1 MMRFIAWTLIVA
13 LAAGCATAKPQPTR
27 TEAEEKM
34 ARDQQECAQL
44 AAAAAESAGMAETM
58 RGVGLLGF
66 YLVLLGASEGVRWG
80 VVTGGSRSDGAWIGA
95 GGGGGGR
102 GGGGV
107 GGRRPPPPAPRALRP
122 LPHRPQPACLMRWLV
137 DGYNVIRR
145 APELAARER
154 ETLQAGR
161 EALCRLLS
169 TAAPLPGGQVNAGLG
184 GGRGG

>member
-66 YLVLLGASEGVRWG
+66 YLVLLG
-80 VVTGGSRSDGAWIGA
+80 VTGGSRADGAWIGA
-95 GGGGGGR
+95 AAGAGIGLI
-102 GGGGV
+102 V
-107 GGRRPPPPAPRALRP
+107 GLVAGIKEGAER
-122 LPHRPQPACLMRWLV
+122 HRQ
-137 DGYNVIRR
+137 Y
-145 APELAARER
+145 R
-154 ETLQAGR
+154 ETYDRCLTDRSQ
-161 EALCRLLS
+161 
-169 TAAPLPGGQVNAGLG
+169 PV
-184 GGRGG
+184 

>member
-44 AAAAAESAGMAETM
+44 AAAEATGMGATM
-58 RGVGLLGF
+58 GGVGLLGF

-95 GGGGGGR
+95 AAGAGIGLI
-102 GGGGV
+102 V
-107 GGRRPPPPAPRALRP
+107 GLVAGIKEGAER
-122 LPHRPQPACLMRWLV
+122 HRQ
-137 DGYNVIRR
+137 Y
-145 APELAARER
+145 R
-154 ETLQAGR
+154 ETYDRCL
-161 EALCRLLS
+161 
-169 TAAPLPGGQVNAGLG
+169 TD
-184 GGRGG
+184 RGHSV

>member
-95 GGGGGGR
+95 AAGAGIGLI
-102 GGGGV
+102 V
-107 GGRRPPPPAPRALRP
+107 GLVAGIKEGAER
-122 LPHRPQPACLMRWLV
+122 HRQ
-137 DGYNVIRR
+137 Y
-145 APELAARER
+145 R
-154 ETLQAGR
+154 ETYDRCLADRSQ
-161 EALCRLLS
+161 
-169 TAAPLPGGQVNAGLG
+169 PV
-184 GGRGG
+184 